1 MCRLLLGF
9 NSSMMG
15 SSRAS
20 RGLHRSGCH
29 LPPLKSTQ
37 ARRGHSLGRSLPVRT
52 WPESEL
58 GLLSRFKEKNV
69 QGKHLGGES
78 RTGEPPPKPGR
89 PDPRIHPVQRETR
102 SRNSETGTVCRCTHL
117 DKPPHFPGAACSSAK
132 GTHSPCLT
140 SQGCCKDPARSVC
153 AESEERRD
161 AERHRAL
168 SALGVRLAMLVSQ
181 S

>member
-1 MCRLLLGF
+1 MCRLLLGS
-9 NSSMMG
+9 NSSMTG

-29 LPPLKSTQ
+29 LPLLKSTQ

-52 WPESEL
+52 WPESEF
-58 GLLSRFKEKNV
+58 GLLAKFEEKNV

-89 PDPRIHPVQRETR
+89 LDLPIHPVQRETR
-102 SRNSETGTVCRCTHL
+102 SQELRGWNSVCRCTHL
-117 DKPPHFPGAACSSAK
+117 DKPPHFGAASSSAK

-140 SQGCCKDPARSVC
+140 SQGCIKDPARSVC

-161 AERHRAL
+161 AERHRTL